1 MNLILIRI
9 LQVMKTPIQTIQVI
23 QRVGQRPKTDGIIQ
37 TTMKMHWYVSAIYD
51 VRQCNGITQITHRT

>member
-1 MNLILIRI
+1 
-9 LQVMKTPIQTIQVI
+9 MKTPIQMIQVI

-51 VRQCNGITQITHRT
+51 VRQCNGITTITHRT